1 MSEEKRKQRPPRSR
15 QWWKKHLEACE
26 QSGKTLSEYA
36 KENDINP
43 GNFYAWKGKLRRKET
58 EAVENRVSLS
68 EMVPEKQPRKES
80 KKLSFFEVSVDR
92 QEPEQVVI
100 TCPNGWSVT
109 FSTTMDVK
117 TLSRFLTTLEERS

>member
-1 MSEEKRKQRPPRSR
+1 MTETKQKRPPHSR
-15 QWWKKHLEACE
+15 QWWEKQVEACE
-26 QSGKTLSEYA
+26 KSGKTLSEFA
-36 KENDINP
+36 KDNDINL
-43 GNFYAWKGKLRRKET
+43 GNLYAWKGKLRRKKT

-68 EMVPEKQPRKES
+68 DTVPEKQPRKES
-80 KKLSFFEVSVDR
+80 KKLSFLEVSVDR

-100 TCPNGWSVT
+100 TCPNGWAVT